1 MRMICPL
8 MPNARGIQI
17 DSPNDRETRSATL
30 VLPLPGWPNR
40 NMPRPEFTAGPN
52 VCINESSN
60 CKSWNAR
67 FRSAA
72 LMRCSETLCALTEA
86 VYCDSVT
93 GVAPKYVQS
102 REDYFAIDMP
112 FSVTTYV

>member
-1 MRMICPL
+1 
-8 MPNARGIQI
+8 
-17 DSPNDRETRSATL
+17 
-30 VLPLPGWPNR
+30 
-40 NMPRPEFTAGPN
+40 
-52 VCINESSN
+52 
-60 CKSWNAR
+60 
-67 FRSAA
+67 
-72 LMRCSETLCALTEA
+72 MRCSETLCALTEA